1 MPTPTKKATL
11 PAGQLLINGYMKPM
25 NPHSTNV
32 NICNDRLANMNTRP
46 MQRRRRIIDDDDDD
60 DDDQPLVSPHSKGN
74 DAAATDQQPA
84 DGKTKLS
91 AWPVLDTENESD
103 ANFAVILRPEQRQ
116 PLDLLGDEQVHTP
129 HKATA
134 TRTNDRQA
142 LRPKRSRRSPTP
154 PPVSYDDPLPQI
166 LISKVNEF

>member
-32 NICNDRLANMNTRP
+32 NTCNDRLANMNTSP

-166 LISKVNEF
+166 LISKVTEF